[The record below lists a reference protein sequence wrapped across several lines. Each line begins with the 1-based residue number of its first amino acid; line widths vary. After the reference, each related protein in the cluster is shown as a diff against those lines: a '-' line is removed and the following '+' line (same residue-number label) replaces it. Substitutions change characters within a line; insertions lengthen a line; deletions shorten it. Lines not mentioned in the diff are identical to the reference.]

1 MRYRGAGEGGGVSV
15 TAPPFC
21 RVSGFGPL
29 FAMVEAEQG
38 AEALEHLRRQS
49 GFAAET
55 YPPSALAPFAVMN
68 RVFNLAARM
77 TGDRQFGARVGQNI
91 SLDEFGPFVE
101 YAFHGK
107 TLGQVIMRSMAA
119 QPLHSSELV
128 MDLRVVGG
136 EALWRI
142 RYRAKSEPTVEHH
155 AQRTLMQMLSAVGRY
170 AGSCKDRIAIH
181 VAEPYAAEARLLQNR
196 LDIAVRPR
204 MADYEVAFPAP
215 WLDKW
220 TPIVGLPAEA
230 SIESLAPY
238 YDRPLPRKM
247 AEALLI
253 ALNMH
258 EDLPKGGIGAI
269 AADIGLPPRTLQY
282 ALRQE
287 GLSYREIVRELCLR
301 RARRVLANT
310 QAPLAEVAL
319 RAGYTDPSNFHRA
332 FLRLTGMT
340 PGQFR
345 AASKSDAPVG

>member
-1 MRYRGAGEGGGVSV
+1 M
-15 TAPPFC
+15 TAPLFC

-49 GFAAET
+49 GFTVET
-55 YPPSALAPFAVMN
+55 YTPSALTPFAVMN
-68 RVFNLAARM
+68 RVFNLAAKM
-77 TGDRQFGARVGQNI
+77 TGDRQFGARVGHNI
-91 SLDEFGPFVE
+91 SLENFGPFVE
-101 YAFHGK
+101 YALHGE
-107 TLGQVIMRSMAA
+107 TLGQVITRSIIA

-142 RYRAKSEPTVEHH
+142 RYRAKSERTVEHH
-155 AQRTLMQMLSAVGRY
+155 AQRSLMQILSAIGRY
-170 AGSCKDRIAIH
+170 AGSRKDRIAIH
-181 VAEPYAAEARLLQNR
+181 VAEPYAAEARLLQYR

-204 MADYEVAFPAP
+204 MEDYEVAFPAP

-220 TPIVGLPAEA
+220 TSIVGLPAEA
-230 SIESLAPY
+230 PIESLAPY
-238 YDRPLPRKM
+238 RDIPLPRKM

-253 ALNMH
+253 ALSMH

-282 ALRQE
+282 AMRRE
-287 GLSYREIVRELCLR
+287 GLSYRKIVQELCLR
-301 RARRVLANT
+301 RAQQVLATT
-310 QAPLAEVAL
+310 QAPLTEVAL

-332 FLRLTGMT
+332 FLRLMGMT

-345 AASKSDAPVG
+345 AASKSDAPIG